1 MVDSVTSGS
10 LRRLTRPVFQ
20 NIGLAASKT
29 GNLALFY
36 ESVTDSITAFAGG
49 GQTSATALTTEVNRV
64 TTVATIGDSVML
76 PSTATIGSANNSAYE
91 QLSGQGATI
100 LVINH
105 GANAMQVFGS
115 GTDTIDDL
123 ASGTGVQQM
132 SGSMVLYT
140 CTSAGKWYSEG
151 LATGFSLSTSL
162 QTFSYTNT
170 LSYATATAQSLAKS
184 TNILPAMMN
193 RLPVGAGISDSVSAV
208 YLPSSSAGMNLT
220 FLNGGSLSVNLGLSS
235 TNDLLNALATTTGI
249 LAVASGKTVEAF
261 CCNTGQWHTMLS
273 A

>member
-1 MVDSVTSGS
+1 MVDSVTLGS

-20 NIGLAASKT
+20 NIGLAASKS
-29 GNLALFY
+29 GNLSLFY
-36 ESVTDSITAFAGG
+36 ESVSDNLTANAGG
-49 GQTSATALTTEVNRV
+49 GQTSALALTTEVSRI
-64 TTVATIGDSVML
+64 TTVATMGDSVLL

-91 QLSGQGATI
+91 QLSGQGVTL

-123 ASGTGVQQM
+123 ATATGVSQM
-132 SGSMVLYT
+132 AGSMVLYT

-170 LSYATATAQSLAKS
+170 LSFATATAQSLAKS
-184 TNILPAMMN
+184 TNIMSAMMN
-193 RLPVGAGISDSVSAV
+193 RLSNTLVSDSVSAV
-208 YLPSSSAGMNLT
+208 YLPSSSAGMNVT
-220 FLNGGSLSVNLGLSS
+220 FLNGSSLSVNLGLSS
-235 TNDLLNALATTTGI
+235 TSDLLNAAATSTAI
-249 LAVASGKTVEAF
+249 LAVASGKSVEAF
-261 CCNTGQWHTMLS
+261 CCNTGNWHTLLS

>member
-1 MVDSVTSGS
+1 MVDSVTLGS

-20 NIGLAASKT
+20 NIGLAASKS
-29 GNLALFY
+29 GNLSLFY
-36 ESVTDSITAFAGG
+36 ESVSDSLTANAGG
-49 GQTSATALTTEVNRV
+49 GQTNALALTSEVNRI
-64 TTVATIGDSVML
+64 TTVATAGDSVML
-76 PSTATIGSANNSAYE
+76 PSTATIGSSNNSAYE
-91 QLSGQGATI
+91 QLSGQGMTV
-100 LVINH
+100 LLINH
-105 GANAMQVFGS
+105 GANAMQVFGN

-123 ASGTGVQQM
+123 ATATGVSQM
-132 SGSMVLYT
+132 AGSMVLYT

-184 TNILPAMMN
+184 TNIMSAMMN
-193 RLPVGAGISDSVSAV
+193 RLPVGAGISDSVSAI
-208 YLPSSSAGMNLT
+208 YLPSSSAGMSLT

-235 TNDLLNALATTTGI
+235 TADLLNAAATYTAI
-249 LAVASGKTVEAF
+249 LAVASGKSVEAF
-261 CCNTGQWHTMLS
+261 CCNTGQWHTLLS